1 MDEPANERWHMMHIK
16 NAKNIDDLRECQAEI
31 DYDIWEE
38 MEWTLVKANVNRVRN
53 YLEFRCMT
61 LGINTSEVIK

>member
-1 MDEPANERWHMMHIK
+1 ME
-16 NAKNIDDLRECQAEI
+16 DLRECQAEI

-53 YLEFRCMT
+53 YLEFRCMA
-61 LGINTSEVIK
+61 LGINTSEVTNGK